1 MITVLKPAVQTT
13 VQDLGRRGFRHLG
26 VGTAG
31 AMDRLALMIGNYLVG
46 NTEDAAALELC
57 MPPARIR
64 LDAHCAIALTGADC
78 SARLDH
84 TPVVVGRR
92 VVVEA
97 GQTLHLGAARS
108 GIRAYLCL
116 SGGID
121 VPQILGSRSTDL
133 SAAIGGLDGR
143 LIRAGDVLKISPST
157 LPYSASAGV
166 LLPQM
171 GNVMRVIAGPDCDGF
186 TPDWPDTLLR
196 GSWMVTSQ
204 SNRMGYRLDGP
215 ALIRRATEELKS
227 HAVFPGVIQ
236 VPAGG
241 APIVL
246 MADAQATG
254 GYPRIASVIAA
265 DQWRLAQIA
274 PGTSIQFELCTRVEA
289 LLALRKQHDY
299 LQRIQRSLRA
309 H

>member
-1 MITVLKPAVQTT
+1 MITILKTAVQTT
-13 VQDLGRRGFRHLG
+13 VQDLGRRGLRHLG
-26 VGTAG
+26 VGAAG

-46 NTEDAAALELC
+46 NTADTAGLELC

-64 LDAHCAIALTGADC
+64 LDTHCAIALTGADC
-78 SARLDH
+78 SARLDD
-84 TPVVVGRR
+84 TPLVVGRCA
-92 VVVEA
+92 VAEA
-97 GQTLHLGAARS
+97 GQTLHLSAARA

-121 VPQILGSRSTDL
+121 VPQVLGSRSTDL
-133 SAAIGGLDGR
+133 QAAIGGLEGR
-143 LIRAGDVLKISPST
+143 LLRDGDVLKIARST
-157 LPYSASAGV
+157 LSYRAPAAV

-171 GNVMRVIAGPDCDGF
+171 ASVIRVLAGPDCDGF
-186 TPDWPDTLLR
+186 APDWPDALLQA
-196 GSWMVTSQ
+196 SWKVTSQ

-274 PGTSIQFELCTRVEA
+274 PGSSIQFELCSRAQA
-289 LLALRKQHDY
+289 LLAVRKQHDY